1 MRFRFILIILLAGV
15 FFGTPVLLFAQE
27 STPEAPVPQGLTIHV
42 VQRGETLFSIAQHY
56 GTTVDELASL
66 NGLADPTRI
75 LVGQRLLV
83 PSGENAAT
91 LPQTHTVQAG
101 ETLLSIAQAYGVDMQ
116 MLIDLNGLTD
126 PDSLYV
132 GQILTIVPPSEPAII
147 PTPLPEDTAPTFS
160 SNIHVVQAGET
171 LFRIATSYGLT
182 VQELAAANGIVD
194 PTVIYVGQTLIIP
207 NLPET
212 SAALD
217 LPAPISALSIR
228 PQVFVEGETA
238 LVQLTTSQGST
249 VSVSFLGRNP
259 AVISQEGNTSHIILM
274 GIPMYTAAGVYPIA
288 LTLANADGTN
298 MSYSFNVRVAAG
310 GYGTQNIDVSNSEL
324 IAPAVQE
331 NELNLLANLTQ
342 IVTPERYWTG
352 PFSIPAAAAMNS
364 FFGTRRSY
372 NGGEV
377 SAFHTGADFASA
389 PNTPIYASAG
399 GKVVLADALNIRG
412 NTIVIDHGWGVY
424 SLYAHQTSFT
434 VNLGDMVETGQIIGM
449 AGSTGRVSGPHL
461 HWELWI
467 DGVPVNPITWT
478 QQSFP

>member
-1 MRFRFILIILLAGV
+1 VPAGD
-15 FFGTPVLLFAQE
+15 
-27 STPEAPVPQGLTIHV
+27 S
-42 VQRGETLFSIAQHY
+42 
-56 GTTVDELASL
+56 
-66 NGLADPTRI
+66 
-75 LVGQRLLV
+75 
-83 PSGENAAT
+83 AA

-101 ETLLSIAQAYGVDMQ
+101 ETLFSIAQLYGLDMQ
-116 MLIDLNGLTD
+116 TLIELNGLTN
-126 PDSLYV
+126 PDELYV
-132 GQILTIVPPSEPAII
+132 GQVLIIVPSTEAPIQ
-147 PTPLPEDTAPTFS
+147 PTPLPAETVPTFS
-160 SNIHVVQAGET
+160 SNIHVVQPGET

-182 VQELAAANGIVD
+182 VQELAAANGITD

-207 NLPET
+207 NLPES

-217 LPAPISALSIR
+217 LPAPITALSIR
-228 PQVFVEGETA
+228 PIVFVEGETA
-238 LVQLTTSQGST
+238 LVQMTTSQGST
-249 VSVSFLGRNP
+249 VTVSFLGRNP
-259 AVISQEGNTSHIILM
+259 AVISQENNTSHIILM
-274 GIPMYTAAGVYPIA
+274 GIPMYTAAGVYPLD
-288 LTLANADGTN
+288 LTLANADGTST
-298 MSYSFNVRVAAG
+298 SYSFNVSVASG
-310 GYGTQNIDVSNSEL
+310 FYGTQNIDVSNAEL

-331 NELNLLANLTQ
+331 NELNLLANLTH
-342 IVTPERYWTG
+342 IVTPQRYWTG

-399 GKVVLADALNIRG
+399 GRVVLADALNIRG

-424 SLYAHQTSFT
+424 TLYAHQTSFN
-434 VNLGDMVETGQIIGM
+434 VALGDTVETGQIIGM